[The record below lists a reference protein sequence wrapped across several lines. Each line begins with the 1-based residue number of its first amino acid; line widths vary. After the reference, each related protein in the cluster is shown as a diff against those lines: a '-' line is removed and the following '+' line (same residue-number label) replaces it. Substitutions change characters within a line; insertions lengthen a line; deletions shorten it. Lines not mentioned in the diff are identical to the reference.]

1 MSNASRSPQVTV
13 IKLGGSLAESG
24 RLASI
29 VSIVTTARVPVA
41 VVPGGGTFADAVRV
55 AQADL
60 GFNDAVAHHMAIL
73 AMHQTAHMLAGLDE
87 RFAPV
92 ETIAG
97 IKRAL
102 AEERIPVWLPWKLS
116 ARDTTVPADWSV
128 TSDGLAARLAERLGR
143 APVVLMKS
151 CTVPPGAALDRLA
164 LAEAVDPTFV
174 AIVER
179 AKLFWRVL
187 GAGDEPELAKL
198 LRSEPGR
205 ALPRKAGRRR
215 APPRAIARRK

>member
-1 MSNASRSPQVTV
+1 V

-29 VSIVTTARVPVA
+29 VEIVTAARIPVA

-60 GFNDAVAHHMAIL
+60 GFNDAVAHHLAIL
-73 AMHQTAHMLAGLDE
+73 AMHQTAHMLAGLHA
-87 RFAPV
+87 RFVPV
-92 ETIAG
+92 ETMAA
-97 IKRAL
+97 IKRVL
-102 AEERIPVWLPWKLS
+102 ADGRIPVWLPWKLS
-116 ARDTTVPADWSV
+116 ARDTTIPADWSV

-187 GAGDEPELAKL
+187 GAGDEDELARL
-198 LRSEPGR
+198 LEPEPGR
-205 ALPRKAGRRR
+205 APPRKAGRRPP
-215 APPRAIARRK
+215 PPRAIARRK

>member
-1 MSNASRSPQVTV
+1 V
-13 IKLGGSLAESG
+13 IKLGGSLVESG

-29 VSIVTTARVPVA
+29 VKIVTAARVPVA

-60 GFNDAVAHHMAIL
+60 GFGDAVAHHLAIL
-73 AMHQTAHMLAGLDE
+73 AMLAGLDA

-97 IKRAL
+97 IRQVL
-102 AEERIPVWLPWKLS
+102 ADGRIPVWLPWKLS
-116 ARDTTVPADWSV
+116 ARDETIPADWSV

-151 CTVPPGAALDRLA
+151 CTVPPGAALDRLV

-187 GAGDEPELAKL
+187 GAGDEGELARL
-198 LRSEPGR
+198 LEPEPGR
-205 ALPRKAGRRR
+205 APPRKAGRRPP
-215 APPRAIARRK
+215 PPRAIARRK

>member
-1 MSNASRSPQVTV
+1 V

-29 VSIVTTARVPVA
+29 VKIVTAARVPVA

-60 GFNDAVAHHMAIL
+60 GFGDAVAHHLAIL
-73 AMHQTAHMLAGLDE
+73 AMHQTAHMLAGLNA

-92 ETIAG
+92 ETVAA

-102 AEERIPVWLPWKLS
+102 ADGRIPVWLPWKLS
-116 ARDTTVPADWSV
+116 ARDTTIPADWSV

-143 APVVLMKS
+143 APVVLTKS
-151 CTVPPGAALDRLA
+151 CTVPPAAALDRLV

-187 GAGDEPELAKL
+187 GAGDEDELAHL
-198 LRSEPGR
+198 LEPEPGR
-205 ALPRKAGRRR
+205 AFSRKAGRRPP
-215 APPRAIARRK
+215 PPRAIARRK